1 MAIIYTYNTALPE
14 ANDILLGTEKSATL
28 RNPTKNFKIGDLAK
42 FIIDSTT
49 GTSLS
54 IPIFFDVTDPSTGL
68 TQTTLVN
75 SIMTQDV
82 IGGTTLTVA
91 GEMTVTGSVS
101 IAGELDVE
109 AGLADSTGK
118 TGDAGQVLSSTGAAK
133 TLWIPQSPPG
143 GTTFTFTQ
151 GAVALVWT
159 IQHNLDKFPSVT
171 TVDDANNQYFGEL
184 EYVDSNNLTITWGI
198 AFKGFAYLN

>member
-1 MAIIYTYNTALPE
+1 MAIIYSYPTTPP
-14 ANDILLGTEKSATL
+14 LGTDLLIGTRTSTAK
-28 RNPTKNFKIGDLAK
+28 NPTRNFSVNQLASY
-42 FIIDSTT
+42 IIDNIGGTT
-49 GTSLS
+49 LT
-54 IPIFFDVTDPSTGL
+54 IPIFFDVVEPVTGAI
-68 TQTTLVN
+68 TSTLVD
-75 SIMTQDV
+75 SILTQDV

-133 TLWIPQSPPG
+133 TLWVPQTAAG

-171 TVDDANNQYFGEL
+171 TVDDTNNQYFGEL